1 MIFLGLI
8 SLLQIWFLPGFLFTH
23 FFKKLKFI
31 DKVILAFPLSIIL
44 NYIIVFAFLLFNF
57 YENKYFLLLIFFE
70 ILLLIKILKIQIS
83 ALFKKIP
90 IKIKNKIELSLI
102 NIFLF
107 FLFITFVFLSI
118 NSIGEITHPGDPLVM
133 WDNWAKQFATNQ
145 LPKFT
150 LDYPQAYPILMS
162 ITYVTMGN
170 IDIEFFSRSVCLIY
184 PLLVWLIFLRAM
196 YILPKFKYEIKLT
209 LLFSVVLFLN
219 QFRHTLY
226 IGFVDPILVFAT
238 VSLGYIFLIDKKYK
252 FYANREIIL
261 IALIGCLPGLLKQTS
276 LYLTIL
282 FPLIY
287 LIYCYK
293 FKNKI
298 NLKNIFFIILVIS
311 IVVLPWYVYKFYA
324 FNSSEETFQAINLS
338 VFNYSQSEV
347 RGILGQQISNIFLN
361 IFRALNLVF
370 GKGYILI
377 LPLILFGLRKNF
389 IAKISLFLI
398 IVPYFVLWSNIFAND
413 ARNFSFLLPV
423 VGLVV
428 ALGVS
433 NLIFLKNQIF
443 LSFKI
448 KNIINISLITLLI
461 FSFTI
466 ILNKKRNKDVLYKK
480 QFEKELVRTNYPNI
494 NILLYNYFN
503 EEKMINSKIIMYDLD
518 FIHLPKFEKSL
529 HIPCTDASI
538 KEIEKIINEEFFYLL
553 KKSTCSYN
561 FLNFYNNIK
570 NKKEIFSFNDH
581 ILWKNN

>member
-287 LIYCYK
+287 LIYGYK

-529 HIPCTDASI
+529 HIPCSDASI